1 MAHHGITFPSSY
13 LTILVLSFWT
23 VTARPKKCAFPEV
36 GGNGCFCFTT
46 FIMQTGESGGCCHSN
61 SFLHKFLS
69 DTNLTCTANSTS
81 WDCAHC
87 RSSPGS
93 FPNLTPNPTGTEA
106 QESPGA
112 EDFTKELCSKECVLV
127 PLVQCGHCPPAALIN
142 SPKLLLKGI
151 SQDFLEQHKILLHIM
166 LLHISHSAYTGI
178 VSHADKMCH
187 FYDKQPRNN
196 NSSIF

>member
-1 MAHHGITFPSSY
+1 MFLFYNIHYADRGIWRLLPQQFI
-13 LTILVLSFWT
+13 LAQILV
-23 VTARPKKCAFPEV
+23 RYEP
-36 GGNGCFCFTT
+36 
-46 FIMQTGESGGCCHSN
+46 H
-61 SFLHKFLS
+61 LHCKQHQLG
-69 DTNLTCTANSTS
+69 LC
-81 WDCAHC
+81 
-87 RSSPGS
+87 SPGS

-106 QESPGA
+106 QESPRA
-112 EDFTKELCSKECVLV
+112 EDFTKELCSEECVLV